1 MLNCSVTSGSRRDHP
16 WATACPDRAGESTLF
31 PVFSAYSGDPSII
44 TRELLL
50 MHLTGDSSYD
60 WVSHLPS
67 VLLVAGDAR
76 AFARTVRC
84 PGSRPRCVVAPAR
97 CLTPSSVPIR
107 IPITVRCESRPG
119 ADGRPMRASRW
130 DAGTG
135 LAPQPGRWAE
145 CPAWPLILL
154 ERPVRSQLISL
165 NAGQPC
171 TNS

>member
-1 MLNCSVTSGSRRDHP
+1 MLDCSVTGRSRRDHP
-16 WATACPDRAGESTLF
+16 WATACPDSAGESTLF
-31 PVFSAYSGDPSII
+31 PVFSAHSGDPSVI

-107 IPITVRCESRPG
+107 IPITVRFESRPG

-130 DAGTG
+130 DTGAG
-135 LAPQPGRWAE
+135 LAPRPGCWAE